1 MAEKWQKIGSVTADV
16 MAMNIW
22 YSVIVQNC
30 AMAVSRF
37 RYEWQQFVLGAV
49 FYCQISFERR
59 VPNMAQNQKKLRSP
73 LSPRLQR
80 WFQGAAST
88 CYMMVLFAQPAAAV
102 SGDTIWSRFSSIMA
116 DIYGELVGISTIVA
130 VTAASVALLVRMISR
145 NERAVSEATSWL
157 KRIIVTWIVLN
168 TLGFA
173 VAYLQPLI
181 QGGQYTPT

>member
-1 MAEKWQKIGSVTADV
+1 MAK
-16 MAMNIW
+16 
-22 YSVIVQNC
+22 
-30 AMAVSRF
+30 
-37 RYEWQQFVLGAV
+37 
-49 FYCQISFERR
+49 
-59 VPNMAQNQKKLRSP
+59 NQKRP
-73 LSPRLQR
+73 RERLSPRLQR

-88 CYMMVLFAQPAAAV
+88 CYMMVLFAQPAAAA
-102 SGDTIWSRFSSIMA
+102 DTIWSRFSTIMA
-116 DIYGELVGISTIVA
+116 DVYGELVGISTIVA

-181 QGGQYTPT
+181 QGGQYTP

>member
-1 MAEKWQKIGSVTADV
+1 
-16 MAMNIW
+16 
-22 YSVIVQNC
+22 
-30 AMAVSRF
+30 
-37 RYEWQQFVLGAV
+37 
-49 FYCQISFERR
+49 
-59 VPNMAQNQKKLRSP
+59 MAQNRKRPKEP

-80 WFQGAAST
+80 WFQGTAST
-88 CYMMVLFAQPAAAV
+88 CYMMILFAQPAAAV

-116 DIYGELVGISTIVA
+116 DVYGELVGISTIVA